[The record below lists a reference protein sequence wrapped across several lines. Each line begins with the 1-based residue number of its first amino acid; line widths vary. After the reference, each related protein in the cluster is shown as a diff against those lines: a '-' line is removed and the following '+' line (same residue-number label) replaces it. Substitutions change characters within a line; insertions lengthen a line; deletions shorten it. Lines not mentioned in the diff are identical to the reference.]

1 MTNGPILK
9 TEKLSKRYGNRW
21 AVSGLDMEVPR
32 GEVYGFLGPNGA
44 GKTTS
49 IRMMLGLITPTSG
62 RAEINGVSV
71 QSDPVNALSHVGAI
85 VETPAFYGYLTGREN
100 LRILGKISGKVASPP
115 AADDGRVDEVLDMVG
130 LLERGGDKV
139 KGYSQGMRQRL
150 GLAQALLARPAVIV
164 LDEPTNGLDP
174 SGMLEVRRL
183 IKDLAAKEGITVFIS
198 SHLLHEVQAICGRVA
213 IINEGK
219 LVAEG
224 LVEELIRRELIKL
237 DIKVSDK
244 KRAMDILREY
254 DPKPSGGNG
263 DIALNIESDRV
274 PEVNRLLVESGVDV
288 FALVPREESLEKFF
302 LELTGYVSGDRGGS

>member
-1 MTNGPILK
+1 MTDGPILK
-9 TEKLSKRYGNRW
+9 TEKLSKKYGNRW
-21 AVSGLDMEVPR
+21 AVSGLDLEVPR
-32 GEVYGFLGPNGA
+32 GQVYGFLGPNGA

-62 RAEINGVSV
+62 SAAIDSINVN
-71 QSDPVNALSHVGAI
+71 SDPINALSHVGAM

-100 LRILGKISGKVASPP
+100 LQLLGRISGGIDNK
-115 AADDGRVDEVLDMVG
+115 RVDEVLSLVG
-130 LLERGGDKV
+130 LLERGDDKV

-150 GLAQALLARPAVIV
+150 GLGQALLARPSVII

-183 IKDLAAKEGITVFIS
+183 IKDLASNDGITVFIS

-224 LVEELIRRELIKL
+224 LVEQLLKSELIKL

-244 KRAMDILREY
+244 KRALDVLREY

-263 DIALNIESDRV
+263 DITLNMECDRV
-274 PEVNRLLVESGVDV
+274 PEINRLLVESGIDV

-302 LELTGYVSGDRGGS
+302 LELTGYASGDRGIS

>member
-49 IRMMLGLITPTSG
+49 IRMMLGLIKPTSG

>member
-1 MTNGPILK
+1 MTDGPILK
-9 TEKLSKRYGNRW
+9 TEKLSKKYGNRW
-21 AVSGLDMEVPR
+21 AVSGLDLEVPR
-32 GEVYGFLGPNGA
+32 GQVYGFLGPNGA

-62 RAEINGVSV
+62 SAAIDSINVN
-71 QSDPVNALSHVGAI
+71 SDPINALSHVGAM

-100 LRILGKISGKVASPP
+100 LQLLGRISGGIDNK
-115 AADDGRVDEVLDMVG
+115 RVDEVLSLVG
-130 LLERGGDKV
+130 LLERGDDKV

-150 GLAQALLARPAVIV
+150 GLGQALLARPSVII

-183 IKDLAAKEGITVFIS
+183 IKDLAANYGITVFIS

-213 IINEGK
+213 IINKGK

-224 LVEELIRRELIKL
+224 LVEQLLKSELIKL

-244 KRAMDILREY
+244 KRALDILREY

-263 DIALNIESDRV
+263 DITLNMESDRV
-274 PEVNRLLVESGVDV
+274 PEINRLLVESGIDV

-302 LELTGYVSGDRGGS
+302 LELTGYASGDRGIS

>member
-1 MTNGPILK
+1 MMDSPILK
-9 TEKLSKRYGNRW
+9 TENLSKRYGNRW
-21 AVSGLDMEVPR
+21 AVSGLDLEVPR
-32 GEVYGFLGPNGA
+32 GQVYGFLGPNGA

-49 IRMMLGLITPTSG
+49 IRMMLGLIAPTSG
-62 RAEINGVSV
+62 KAEINGININSN
-71 QSDPVNALSHVGAI
+71 PINALSHVGAM

-100 LRILGKISGKVASPP
+100 LQLLGRISGGIDNK
-115 AADDGRVDEVLDMVG
+115 RVDEVLSLVG
-130 LLERGGDKV
+130 LFERGGDRV

-150 GLAQALLARPAVIV
+150 GLGQALLAKPAVIV

-224 LVEELIRRELIKL
+224 LVEELLKSELIKL

-244 KRAMDILREY
+244 NRAMDVLREY

-263 DIALNIESDRV
+263 DITLNMESDRI

-302 LELTGYVSGDRGGS
+302 LELTGYASGDRGAS

>member
-1 MTNGPILK
+1 MTDGPILK
-9 TEKLSKRYGNRW
+9 TERLSKKYGNRW
-21 AVSGLDMEVPR
+21 AVSGLDLEVPR
-32 GEVYGFLGPNGA
+32 GQVYGFLGPNGA

-62 RAEINGVSV
+62 SAAIDSINVN
-71 QSDPVNALSHVGAI
+71 SDPINALSHVGAM

-100 LRILGKISGKVASPP
+100 LQLLGRISGGIDNK
-115 AADDGRVDEVLDMVG
+115 RVDEVLSLVG
-130 LLERGGDKV
+130 LLERGDDKV

-150 GLAQALLARPAVIV
+150 GLGQALLARPSVII

-183 IKDLAAKEGITVFIS
+183 IKDLAANDGITVFIS
-198 SHLLHEVQAICGRVA
+198 SHLLHEVQTICGRVA

-224 LVEELIRRELIKL
+224 LVEQLLKSELIKL

-244 KRAMDILREY
+244 KRALDVLREY

-263 DIALNIESDRV
+263 DITLNMESDRV
-274 PEVNRLLVESGVDV
+274 PEINRLLVESGIDV

-302 LELTGYVSGDRGGS
+302 LELTGYASGDRGIS

>member
-1 MTNGPILK
+1 MTDGPILK
-9 TEKLSKRYGNRW
+9 TEKLSKRYGDRW
-21 AVSGLDMEVPR
+21 AVSGLDLEVPR
-32 GEVYGFLGPNGA
+32 GQVYGFLGPNGA

-62 RAEINGVSV
+62 RAEINGIGV
-71 QSDPVNALSHVGAI
+71 QSDPINALSHVGAM

-100 LRILGKISGKVASPP
+100 LRILGKISGGVAGRP
-115 AADDGRVDEVLDMVG
+115 AADDKRVDEVLDMVG

-150 GLAQALLARPAVIV
+150 GLGQALLARPAVIV

-183 IKDLAAKEGITVFIS
+183 IKDLAEKEGITVFIS

-254 DPKPSGGNG
+254 DPKHSGGNG
-263 DIALNIESDRV
+263 DIALQIESDRV

-302 LELTGYVSGDRGGS
+302 LELTGYASGDKGVS